1 MKHIIKERINDRQNI
16 ENWQGGN
23 ENMSFD
29 AKKESLRIHQE
40 RKGKIEL
47 FGTMPLR
54 NEEDLSIAYTPGVAG
69 PCLEIAKN
77 KDNAYKYTMKGKSVA
92 VITNGTA
99 VLGLGNIGPEA
110 GLPVVEGKAILHKKF
125 ANTDAIPIGIDSMDP
140 DEIINTIKN
149 IAPGF
154 GGIHLEDIKAPEC
167 FYIEEVLK
175 EKLNIPIYHDD
186 QHGTAISILAGLY
199 NALKIVNKNIQE
211 AKIVINGAGASG
223 IATAKLLLVAGVK
236 NIVLCDINGALVE
249 GDHTLNEAQQKIAE
263 ITNRSFEK
271 GSLRDVIR
279 DKDVFIGVSDGNV
292 LTREDVESMNQDSI
306 IFALANPTPEI
317 EPQEAKIGGAKVVA
331 TGRSDFPNQINNVL
345 VFPGI
350 FKGVLEIRVK
360 DISDE
365 IKIAAAKGIAS
376 LVKEEEL
383 SEDYIVPSV
392 FHEGVCDTVANAVK
406 NIVKEIKLASA

>member
-1 MKHIIKERINDRQNI
+1 
-16 ENWQGGN
+16 
-23 ENMSFD
+23 MSFD
-29 AKKESLRIHQE
+29 VRKESLRKHQE

-77 KDNAYKYTMKGKSVA
+77 KEDAYKYTMKGKSIA

-110 GLPVVEGKAILHKKF
+110 GLPVIEGKAILHKKF
-125 ANTDAIPIGIDSMDP
+125 ANTDAIPIAIDSKDP

-167 FYIEEVLK
+167 FYIEEQLK
-175 EKLNIPIYHDD
+175 DKLNIPIYHDD
-186 QHGTAISILAGLY
+186 QHGTSISVLAGLY
-199 NALKIVNKNIQE
+199 NALKIVNKNIKK
-211 AKIVINGAGASG
+211 AKIVIHGAGASG
-223 IATAKLLLVAGVK
+223 IATAKLLLAAGAE

-249 GDHTLNEAQQKIAE
+249 GDDTLNEAQQKIAKA
-263 ITNRSFEK
+263 TNRNFEK
-271 GSLRDVIR
+271 GTLKDVIKH
-279 DKDVFIGVSDGNV
+279 KDVFIGVSDGNV
-292 LTREDVESMNQDSI
+292 LTRKDVKSMNKDSI

-317 EPQEAKIGGAKVVA
+317 DPEEAKAGGARIVA
-331 TGRSDFPNQINNVL
+331 TGRSDFENQINNVL

-350 FKGVLEIRVK
+350 FKGVLEVRAK
-360 DISDE
+360 DISSE
-365 IKIAAAKGIAS
+365 IKIAAARGIAN
-376 LVKEEEL
+376 LVKKEEL

-392 FHEGVCDTVANAVK
+392 FHEGVSNAVANAVK
-406 NIVKEIKLASA
+406 SVVKKLKLASA